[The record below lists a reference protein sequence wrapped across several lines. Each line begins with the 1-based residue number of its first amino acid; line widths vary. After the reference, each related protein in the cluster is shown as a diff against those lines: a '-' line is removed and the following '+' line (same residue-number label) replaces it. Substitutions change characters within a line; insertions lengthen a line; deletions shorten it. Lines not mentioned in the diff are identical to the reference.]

1 MSDGDP
7 GNNNGSAPAVK
18 RRVGRPFSKGDPNIN
33 RKGRPPISEL
43 QREFR
48 RKLHDMEPLV
58 LAAAEKL
65 LRQRKPDSHTT
76 AKLVDKLGGQDAVNV
91 RLQVDKE
98 LSELLEVAKEALGED
113 AYEKLAEAFVAKT
126 SGGG

>member
-1 MSDGDP
+1 MSENNAETKVKKWP
-7 GNNNGSAPAVK
+7 GL
-18 RRVGRPFSKGDPNIN
+18 RPFEKGDPRIN

-48 RKLHDMEPLV
+48 RELHKMRPDV
-58 LAAAEKL
+58 LAAARKL

-76 AKLVDKLGGQDAVNV
+76 AKLVDKLGGPETVNV
-91 RLQVDKE
+91 KLQVQKE
-98 LSELLEVAKEALGED
+98 LEEFLEVARDTLGEG